1 MTDSI
6 IDVMIEKLDNIKS
19 LIKSNKNNIELLNNA
34 SFNINELNAMLLDY
48 NSNSNYY
55 ITHNVINNN
64 NIDEQIY
71 NIYLPYILYTQL
83 ILQNK

>member
-6 IDVMIEKLDNIKS
+6 IDVIIEKLDNIKS
-19 LIKSNKNNIELLNNA
+19 LIKSNKNNVELLNNA
-34 SFNINELNAMLLDY
+34 SFKINELNAMLLDY

>member
-6 IDVMIEKLDNIKS
+6 IDVIIEKLDNIKS
-19 LIKSNKNNIELLNNA
+19 LIKSNKNNIELLNNT
-34 SFNINELNAMLLDY
+34 SFKINELNAMLLDY